1 MLKQPDT
8 LYDFG
13 LTGGEKPGDD
23 YKFCA
28 LVRKSQ
34 NSVVSLMTQ
43 FVTFGR
49 SFRI

>member
-28 LVRKSQ
+28 LVGKSQ
-34 NSVVSLMTQ
+34 NSVVTHDTICNMAGSG
-43 FVTFGR
+43 FDY
-49 SFRI
+49 